1 MLMLALSS
9 VPRPEASPPII
20 VPVVPHRGLI
30 DPAIDRRLSELAR
43 ARAADDVESRNALF
57 IAYAPRLQRIL
68 LRLWYRNLYEFG
80 CELDDLEQEL
90 YVIFATLLERW
101 SGKGSLSAYLHGALP
116 WRMFDA
122 ARRLAPRDRPL
133 GDRPVAA
140 LNRDDSSTAEE
151 AIALLEELAATLSPF
166 DRDLLL
172 RHVREGESLASIARA
187 RGLSHRTVRRAWL
200 RLQEHLRLALT
211 NS

>member
-1 MLMLALSS
+1 MLALSS
-9 VPRPEASPPII
+9 IPRPEASPPLI

-30 DPAIDRRLSELAR
+30 DPAIDRMLSDLAR
-43 ARAADDVESRNALF
+43 SREADDPEIRNALF

-90 YVIFATLLERW
+90 YLIFANLLERW
-101 SGKGSLSAYLHGALP
+101 SGKGSLSAYVHGALP
-116 WRMFDA
+116 WRMYDA

-133 GDRPVAA
+133 GDRPVAS
-140 LNRDDSSTAEE
+140 LNSDESSSAEE
-151 AIALLEELAATLSPF
+151 AIALLEDLAATLSPF
-166 DRDLLL
+166 DRELLL
-172 RHVREGESLASIARA
+172 RHVRDGESLATIARA
-187 RGLSHRTVRRAWL
+187 RGLSHRTMRRAWL
-200 RLQEHLRLALT
+200 RSQEHLRALLT

>member
-1 MLMLALSS
+1 MLALSS
-9 VPRPEASPPII
+9 LPRPQTPRPIM

-30 DPAIDRRLSELAR
+30 EPSIDRMLSELAR
-43 ARAADDVESRNALF
+43 SRDGNDADLRNALF

-80 CELDDLEQEL
+80 CEFDDLEQEL
-90 YVIFATLLERW
+90 YLIFATLLDRW
-101 SGKGSLSAYLHGALP
+101 SGEGSLSAYLHGALP
-116 WRMFDA
+116 WRLYDA

-133 GDRPVAA
+133 GDRPVTA
-140 LNRDDSSTAEE
+140 LNEDGTSAAED
-151 AIALLEELAATLSPF
+151 AILLLEDLAAALSPF

-172 RHVREGESLASIARA
+172 RHIRDGESLAAIARA

-200 RLQEHLRLALT
+200 RLQAHLRAALT

>member
-1 MLMLALSS
+1 MLALSS
-9 VPRPEASPPII
+9 IPRPEASPPLI

-30 DPAIDRRLSELAR
+30 DPAIDRMLSDLAR
-43 ARAADDVESRNALF
+43 SREADDPEIRNALF

-90 YVIFATLLERW
+90 YLIFANLLERW
-101 SGKGSLSAYLHGALP
+101 SGKGSLSAYVHGALP
-116 WRMFDA
+116 WRMYDA

-133 GDRPVAA
+133 GDRPVAS
-140 LNRDDSSTAEE
+140 LNSDESSSAEE
-151 AIALLEELAATLSPF
+151 AIALLEDLAATLSPF
-166 DRDLLL
+166 DRELLL
-172 RHVREGESLASIARA
+172 RHVRDGESLATIARA
-187 RGLSHRTVRRAWL
+187 RGLSHRTMRRAWL
-200 RLQEHLRLALT
+200 RLQEHLRALLT

>member
-1 MLMLALSS
+1 MLALSS
-9 VPRPEASPPII
+9 FPRPQTPRPIM

-30 DPAIDRRLSELAR
+30 EPSIERMLSELAR
-43 ARAADDVESRNALF
+43 SRDGNDADLRNALF

-80 CELDDLEQEL
+80 CEFDDLEQEL
-90 YVIFATLLERW
+90 YLIFATLLDRW
-101 SGKGSLSAYLHGALP
+101 SGEGSLSAYLHGALP
-116 WRMFDA
+116 WRLYDA

-133 GDRPVAA
+133 GDRPVTA
-140 LNRDDSSTAEE
+140 LNEDGTSAAED
-151 AIALLEELAATLSPF
+151 AILLLEDLAAALSPF

-172 RHVREGESLASIARA
+172 RHIRDGESLAAIARA

-200 RLQEHLRLALT
+200 RLQEHLRAALT

>member
-1 MLMLALSS
+1 MLALSS
-9 VPRPEASPPII
+9 LPRPQSPRPIM

-30 DPAIDRRLSELAR
+30 EPSIDRMLSELAR
-43 ARAADDVESRNALF
+43 SRDGNDADLRNALF

-68 LRLWYRNLYEFG
+68 LRLWYRTLYEFG
-80 CELDDLEQEL
+80 CEFDDLEQEL
-90 YVIFATLLERW
+90 YLIFATLLDRW
-101 SGKGSLSAYLHGALP
+101 SGEGSLSAYLHGALP
-116 WRMFDA
+116 WRLYDA

-133 GDRPVAA
+133 GDRPVTA
-140 LNRDDSSTAEE
+140 LNEDGTSAAED
-151 AIALLEELAATLSPF
+151 AILLLEDLAAALSPF

-172 RHVREGESLASIARA
+172 RHIRDGESLAAIARA

-200 RLQEHLRLALT
+200 RLQAHLRAALT

>member
-1 MLMLALSS
+1 MLALSS
-9 VPRPEASPPII
+9 LPRPQSPRPIM

-30 DPAIDRRLSELAR
+30 EPSIDRMLSELAR
-43 ARAADDVESRNALF
+43 SRDGNDAELRNALF

-68 LRLWYRNLYEFG
+68 LRLWYRTLYEFG
-80 CELDDLEQEL
+80 CEFDDLEQEL
-90 YVIFATLLERW
+90 YLIFATLLDRW
-101 SGKGSLSAYLHGALP
+101 SGEGSLSAYLHGALP
-116 WRMFDA
+116 WRLYDA

-133 GDRPVAA
+133 GDRPVTA
-140 LNRDDSSTAEE
+140 LNEDGTSAAED
-151 AIALLEELAATLSPF
+151 AILLLEDLAAALSPF

-172 RHVREGESLASIARA
+172 RHIRDGESLAAIARA

-200 RLQEHLRLALT
+200 RLQAHLRAALT

>member
-1 MLMLALSS
+1 MLALSS
-9 VPRPEASPPII
+9 IPRPEASPPLI

-30 DPAIDRRLSELAR
+30 DPAIDRMLSDLAR
-43 ARAADDVESRNALF
+43 SREADDPEIRNALF

-90 YVIFATLLERW
+90 YLIFANLLERW
-101 SGKGSLSAYLHGALP
+101 SGKGSLSAYVHGALP
-116 WRMFDA
+116 WRMYDA

-133 GDRPVAA
+133 GDRPVSS
-140 LNRDDSSTAEE
+140 LNSDESSSAEE
-151 AIALLEELAATLSPF
+151 AIALLEDLAATLSPF
-166 DRDLLL
+166 DRELLL
-172 RHVREGESLASIARA
+172 RHVRDGESLATIARA
-187 RGLSHRTVRRAWL
+187 RGLSHRTMRRAWL
-200 RLQEHLRLALT
+200 RLQEHLRALLT

>member
-1 MLMLALSS
+1 MLALSS
-9 VPRPEASPPII
+9 IPRPEASPPLI

-30 DPAIDRRLSELAR
+30 DPAIDRMLSDLAR
-43 ARAADDVESRNALF
+43 SRKADDPEIRNALF

-90 YVIFATLLERW
+90 YLIFANLLERW
-101 SGKGSLSAYLHGALP
+101 SGKGSLSAYVHGALP
-116 WRMFDA
+116 WRMYDA

-133 GDRPVAA
+133 GDRPVSS
-140 LNRDDSSTAEE
+140 LNSDESSSAEE
-151 AIALLEELAATLSPF
+151 AIALLEDLAATLSPF
-166 DRDLLL
+166 DRELLL
-172 RHVREGESLASIARA
+172 RHVRDGESLATIARA
-187 RGLSHRTVRRAWL
+187 RGLSHRTMRRAWL
-200 RLQEHLRLALT
+200 RLQEHLRTLLT

>member
-1 MLMLALSS
+1 MLALSS
-9 VPRPEASPPII
+9 LPRPQTPRPIM

-30 DPAIDRRLSELAR
+30 EPSIDRMLSELAR
-43 ARAADDVESRNALF
+43 SRDGNDADLRNALF

-80 CELDDLEQEL
+80 CEFDDLEQEL
-90 YVIFATLLERW
+90 YLIFATLLDRW
-101 SGKGSLSAYLHGALP
+101 SGEGSLSAYLHGALP
-116 WRMFDA
+116 WRLYDA

-133 GDRPVAA
+133 GDRPVTVLNEDGTSAA
-140 LNRDDSSTAEE
+140 ED
-151 AIALLEELAATLSPF
+151 AILLLEDLAAALSPF

-172 RHVREGESLASIARA
+172 RHIRDGESLAAIARA

-200 RLQEHLRLALT
+200 RLQEHLRAALT